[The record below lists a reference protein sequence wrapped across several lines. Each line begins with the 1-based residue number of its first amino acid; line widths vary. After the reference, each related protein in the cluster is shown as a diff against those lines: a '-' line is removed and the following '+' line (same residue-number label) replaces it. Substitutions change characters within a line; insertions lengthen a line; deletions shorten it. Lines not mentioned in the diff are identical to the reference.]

1 MFFNDKRGPFLP
13 AFGLAEAGTLKGIPS
28 KESKAEW
35 LSSGFE
41 TLDRELF
48 DPETCYD
55 LMGAVGNSEGPLSE
69 RMGKM
74 RKRERR
80 LRFCLARPCR
90 EPPDGSRNHSVDGSH
105 IREPAL
111 HPVQTPLR
119 RRLPAGELTCPV
131 NSVSTLR
138 GKIHDQGI

>member
-55 LMGAVGNSEGPLSE
+55 LMGQSGIRKARCQSGWAKCEKEKDVYDFAWLDRVVNRLTEVGITPWMDLTFGNPLYTPSKHPSAVG
-69 RMGKM
+69 
-74 RKRERR
+74 
-80 LRFCLARPCR
+80 C
-90 EPPDGSRNHSVDGSH
+90 PPAS
-105 IREPAL
+105 
-111 HPVQTPLR
+111 
-119 RRLPAGELTCPV
+119 
-131 NSVSTLR
+131 
-138 GKIHDQGI
+138 